1 MKTPI
6 QELIENLTDQLDRVV
21 KEHPIEVYEPTY
33 WRGIKEALET
43 TIEIEEALLE
53 KEKVVMCEFAV
64 EYVDDCC
71 YADVSGSVGCEDSAE
86 EYFEK
91 TFNTK
96 ER

>member
-1 MKTPI
+1 MKTAM
-6 QELIENLTDQLDRVV
+6 QELIETLLSIKSRTPQNLHFEKGLHSAIDSC
-21 KEHPIEVYEPTY
+21 IN
-33 WRGIKEALET
+33 EAEL
-43 TIEIEEALLE
+43 LLE
-53 KEKVVMCEFAV
+53 KEKEQMCEFAV

-71 YADVSGSVGCEDSAE
+71 YADVNGSVGCEDSAE